1 MTSMG
6 VPVVP
11 AVAAA
16 AAIIFFAFTAG
27 QPAAMAAI
35 VEHTFIVSTGG
46 ALLGPRGALAPPGQ

>member
-1 MTSMG
+1 MLWTMTSMG

-35 VEHTFIVSTGG
+35 VEHTFIVSMTKFHVFD
-46 ALLGPRGALAPPGQ
+46 QFM

>member
-35 VEHTFIVSTGG
+35 VEHTFIVSMTKFHVFD
-46 ALLGPRGALAPPGQ
+46 QFM